1 MTRSTTPPASRTEQV
16 DRETMF
22 GIVPLLKG
30 ERTFGFWD
38 FFLVLSGYG
47 IATWCYSQ
55 GAYIAS
61 LTGFKEMTVSIFA
74 GNLLFITII
83 CLMVPVVVRY
93 GIDLWCSIRSLF
105 GYRGVQVVCVLIVLV
120 NFPWYAVAS
129 SIFASS
135 LMELFAAF
143 GLNLPAFFETVLAL
157 LCILAGTLIAI
168 GGPVAIKWSTRIMV
182 PLLILVGLVVIGI
195 AFNAVPFSEI
205 LAYQPDSGMTERD
218 SYAISIEGNIAFAMS
233 WIAALGVM
241 PRLAKRE
248 SHAFAGNVLAFG
260 ALVPLFLFA
269 GGVMAIAMFVRT
281 GEMTADPTAMLVN
294 LASPVVGLLSLVC
307 VGFANVTTQSVGS
320 YSYAVALKSVFTK
333 LDYRWLCWG
342 LAVYTGVLAVWGGV
356 EEHFGA
362 FLSLAGL
369 IYATFIGLV
378 LTDFYLVRRQ
388 RFSLRSIYRL
398 DDHNA
403 YSYTGGFNVVAFVAM
418 AAGIVVA
425 VALYNPLTGEINS
438 DLFYI
443 LGSSAFSCLATA
455 VVYYGL
461 SLIPAVGSYLL
472 KDRDELTP

>member
-1 MTRSTTPPASRTEQV
+1 MTSTTTTSEKV
-16 DRETMF
+16 DKEAIF

-61 LTGFKEMTVSIFA
+61 LTGFKEMTISIFA

-83 CLMVPVVVRY
+83 CLMVPPVVRY
-93 GIDLWCSIRSLF
+93 GVDLWCSIRSLF
-105 GYRGVQVVCVLIVLV
+105 GYKGVRVICVLIVLV

-135 LMELFAAF
+135 LMQLFAAF
-143 GLNLPAFFETVLAL
+143 GLNLPGFFETVLAL

-182 PLLILVGLVVIGI
+182 PVLILVGAVVVAI
-195 AFNAVPFSEI
+195 AFGAVPFADI
-205 LAYQPDSGMTERD
+205 LAFEPDSGMSQRD
-218 SYAISIEGNIAFAMS
+218 SFAMSIEGNIAFAMS

-248 SHAFAGNVLAFG
+248 SHAFTGNVLAFG
-260 ALVPLFLFA
+260 VLVPFFLFA
-269 GGVMAIAMFVRT
+269 GGVMAIAMFVKF
-281 GEMTADPTAMLVN
+281 GYMTADPTEMLVN
-294 LASPVVGLLSLVC
+294 LAAPMVGLLSLVC

-320 YSYAVALKSVFTK
+320 YSYAVALKSVFTR

-342 LAVYTGVLAVWGGV
+342 LAAYTAILAVWGGV

-369 IYATFIGLV
+369 IYAPFIGLILV
-378 LTDFYLVRRQ
+378 DFYLVRRQ
-388 RFSLRSIYRL
+388 RYSLKSIYRL
-398 DDHNA
+398 DNHSA
-403 YSYTGGFNVVAFVAM
+403 YTYTGGFNVLAFVAM
-418 AAGIVVA
+418 AVGIIA
-425 VALYNPLTGEINS
+425 ALALYNPMTGEIRS
-438 DLFYI
+438 ELFYF

-455 VVYYGL
+455 VTYYAL
-461 SLIPAVGSYLL
+461 SQVPAAKAYLL
-472 KDRDELTP
+472 RDRDELTP